1 LNKELVESYRRR
13 SFARFMKNETNYEL
27 LVQLVVEDCLAIIE
41 ANKTPN
47 KVAMVNKIKQHFGLD
62 YAKEL

>member
-1 LNKELVESYRRR
+1 MNKQLVQEYKRR

-41 ANKTPN
+41 ANKSPN

>member
-1 LNKELVESYRRR
+1 LNKQLVESYRRR

-41 ANKTPN
+41 ANKSPN
-47 KVAMVNKIKQHFGLD
+47 KVAMTNKIKQHFGISHGT
-62 YAKEL
+62 EV

>member
-1 LNKELVESYRRR
+1 MNKQLVESYRRR

-41 ANKTPN
+41 ANKSPN
-47 KVAMVNKIKQHFGLD
+47 KVAMTNKIKQHFGL
-62 YAKEL
+62 AHGTEV

>member
-1 LNKELVESYRRR
+1 LNKQLVETYRRK

-41 ANKTPN
+41 ANKSPN
-47 KVAMVNKIKQHFGLD
+47 KVAMINKIKEHFGV
-62 YAKEL
+62 E

>member
-1 LNKELVESYRRR
+1 
-13 SFARFMKNETNYEL
+13 MHNETNYEL

-41 ANKTPN
+41 ANKSPN
-47 KVAMVNKIKQHFGLD
+47 KVAMTNKIKQHFGLD

>member
-1 LNKELVESYRRR
+1 MNKQLVETYRRR

-41 ANKTPN
+41 ANKSPN
-47 KVAMVNKIKQHFGLD
+47 KVAMTNKIKQHFGLD
-62 YAKEL
+62 HAKEL

>member
-1 LNKELVESYRRR
+1 MNKQLVEAYRRR

-41 ANKTPN
+41 ANKSPN
-47 KVAMVNKIKQHFGLD
+47 KVAMINKIKQHFGISHGT
-62 YAKEL
+62 EI

>member
-1 LNKELVESYRRR
+1 
-13 SFARFMKNETNYEL
+13 MKNETNYEL

-47 KVAMVNKIKQHFGLD
+47 KVAMVNKIKQHFGID
-62 YAKEL
+62 HGTEI

>member
-1 LNKELVESYRRR
+1 MNKQLVQEYKRR

-27 LVQLVVEDCLAIIE
+27 LVQLVVQDCLAIIE

-62 YAKEL
+62 YAREI

>member
-1 LNKELVESYRRR
+1 LNKQLVETYRRR

-41 ANKTPN
+41 ANKSPN
-47 KVAMVNKIKQHFGLD
+47 KVAMTNKIKQHFGISHGT
-62 YAKEL
+62 EV

>member
-1 LNKELVESYRRR
+1 MNKQLVEAYRRK

-41 ANKTPN
+41 ANKSPN
-47 KVAMVNKIKQHFGLD
+47 KVAMINKIKQHFGL
-62 YAKEL
+62 AHGTEV

>member
-1 LNKELVESYRRR
+1 LNKQLVEAYRRR

-41 ANKTPN
+41 ANKSPN
-47 KVAMVNKIKQHFGLD
+47 KVAMINKIKQHFGLNHGT
-62 YAKEL
+62 EV

>member
-1 LNKELVESYRRR
+1 MNKQLVQEYKRK

-41 ANKTPN
+41 ANKLPN
-47 KVAMVNKIKQHFGLD
+47 RVAMVNKIKQHFGLD
-62 YAKEL
+62 YAREI

>member
-1 LNKELVESYRRR
+1 MNKQLVETYRRR

-41 ANKTPN
+41 ANKSPN
-47 KVAMVNKIKQHFGLD
+47 KVAMINKIKQHFGL
-62 YAKEL
+62 AHGTEV

>member
-1 LNKELVESYRRR
+1 MNKELVESYRRR

>member
-1 LNKELVESYRRR
+1 
-13 SFARFMKNETNYEL
+13 MHNETNYEL

-41 ANKTPN
+41 ANKSPN

>member
-1 LNKELVESYRRR
+1 LNKQLVESYRRK

-41 ANKTPN
+41 ANKSPN
-47 KVAMVNKIKQHFGLD
+47 RVAMVNKIKQHFGLD
-62 YAKEL
+62 YAREI